1 MMREFN
7 AVVLGAGGVG
17 KSALTVRFMRNEFVE
32 SYDPTIQEEYR
43 KTVEVDGELTWLEVL
58 DTAGAEQFTAL
69 NELCITAGRGFILV
83 FSLTL
88 EASLREVTSLRQQI
102 LRIKGENSRV
112 PMVLVGT
119 KLDLTS
125 EREVSRSHLE
135 ELAARWKI
143 PVYETSAK
151 RNWDVSQAF
160 EDLVRQMRQY
170 YPVEEHSKRK
180 GRRSHHGRI
189 HGRNPCII
197 M

>member
-1 MMREFN
+1 MREFN
-7 AVVLGAGGVG
+7 TVVLGAGGVG
-17 KSALTVRFMRNEFVE
+17 KSALTVRFMLNEFVE
-32 SYDPTIQEEYR
+32 NYDPTIQEEYR
-43 KTVEVDGELTWLEVL
+43 KAIEVDGELTWLEVL

-69 NELCITAGRGFILV
+69 NEICITSGRGFVLV

-119 KLDLTS
+119 KLDLTN
-125 EREVSRSHLE
+125 EREVSPSHIE

-151 RNWDVSQAF
+151 RNWDVSEAF

-170 YPVEEHSKRK
+170 YPVEECPKKKR
-180 GRRSHHGRI
+180 RRGQRDRI
-189 HGRNPCII
+189 RRRNPCII

>member
-1 MMREFN
+1 MREFN

-43 KTVEVDGELTWLEVL
+43 KTVDVDGELTWLELL

-69 NELCITAGRGFILV
+69 NELYITAGRGFVLV

-125 EREVSRSHLE
+125 EREVSRTHIE

-151 RNWDVSQAF
+151 RDWDVSPAF

-170 YPVEEHSKRK
+170 YPPEERHKKKGRK
-180 GRRSHHGRI
+180 GYHGRVHRRSH
-189 HGRNPCII
+189 CII